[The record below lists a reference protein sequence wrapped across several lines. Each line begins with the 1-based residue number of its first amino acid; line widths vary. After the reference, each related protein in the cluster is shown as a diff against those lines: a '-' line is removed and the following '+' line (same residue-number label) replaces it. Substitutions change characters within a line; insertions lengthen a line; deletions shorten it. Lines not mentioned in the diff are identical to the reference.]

1 MAQVVVPIL
10 RPVGSVGLDVQDVTV
25 PETVGVIVVM
35 AVFLVKLKGL
45 PM

>member
-1 MAQVVVPIL
+1 MAQVVVSMT

-35 AVFLVKLKGL
+35 ATFLVKLKGL
-45 PM
+45 PV